1 MSSMKV
7 MVTKIKTCHLMS
19 ILTKLKL
26 TWETWKIQLPIAINF
41 ISSKNT
47 EEERVMH
54 LNSNNIKFT
63 SYIEVNEVVN

>member
-7 MVTKIKTCHLMS
+7 MVIKIKTCHLMS

-41 ISSKNT
+41 ISSKDT

-54 LNSNNIKFT
+54 LNSDNIKFT